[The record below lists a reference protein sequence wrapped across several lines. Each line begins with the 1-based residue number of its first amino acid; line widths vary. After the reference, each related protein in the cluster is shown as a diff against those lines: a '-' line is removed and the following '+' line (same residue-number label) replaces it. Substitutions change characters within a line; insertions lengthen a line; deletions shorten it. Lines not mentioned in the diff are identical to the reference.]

1 MELHDTCDISLRT
14 ICTSG
19 SDQTESTC
27 TYGFLAIVIR
37 FKGAEGRMEELDAS
51 KIILKVFDWKFFGVF
66 FFTQFCY
73 WCLLL
78 CFFVNC
84 VINETL

>member
-1 MELHDTCDISLRT
+1 MITCDISLRT

-51 KIILKVFDWKFFGVF
+51 KIILKCSIGNSLDFFLLSFAIGV
-66 FFTQFCY
+66 Y
-73 WCLLL
+73 
-78 CFFVNC
+78 FFVS
-84 VINETL
+84 L

>member
-51 KIILKVFDWKFFGVF
+51 KIILKCSIGNSLGFF